1 VRVDGRELSPEEVI
15 VERRG
20 KEGWAVAGED
30 GLTVALDLA
39 VDPELEL
46 EGRAREAIH
55 QVNTMRKE
63 RGLEITD
70 RIVLTLPPE
79 LAAHQEWIARETLAE
94 RVEPGGELAI
104 EKA

>member
-1 VRVDGRELSPEEVI
+1 
-15 VERRG
+15 
-20 KEGWAVAGED
+20 
-30 GLTVALDLA
+30 
-39 VDPELEL
+39 
-46 EGRAREAIH
+46 
-55 QVNTMRKE
+55 MRKE